1 MTDGQKIQRITGC
14 IRDSRYLDTDRTA
27 RISRLTDMMYDAYS
41 RKGQNA
47 GNAETLAETL
57 DREISE
63 YMGYQLSF
71 SEACLA
77 IDWGLHGEYGEYTGL
92 NTERLFRF
100 VRSYLESEVRQQA
113 LTRMRL
119 DRPGPSPRSAD
130 EVHRL
135 NWESMLG
142 YARDRLDEWRS
153 TGQLECLGTQSPGGV
168 LPEGV
173 RLCSLVCCMYTVQ
186 WLKRVGILGYDGDT
200 LATENGLKRRAMGIL
215 HTGEES
221 FAVRALAGALMLRET
236 FMNADAAGVDL
247 AEELDRVSDE
257 IPEAERR
264 FWT

>member
-1 MTDGQKIQRITGC
+1 MTDEQRIWKITGC
-14 IRDSRYLDTDRTA
+14 IRDSRYLDTDRPV

-113 LTRMRL
+113 LARL
-119 DRPGPSPRSAD
+119 RLSASGPSAPSAD
-130 EVHRL
+130 EVQRL

-142 YARDRLDEWRS
+142 YTRERLEEWRI
-153 TGQLECLGTQSPGGV
+153 TGRLECLGALSTGGM
-168 LPEGV
+168 LAEGV
-173 RLCSLVCCMYTVQ
+173 RQCSRVCCMYAVQ

-215 HTGEES
+215 HTGEEG

-247 AEELDRVSDE
+247 AEELDRVGE
-257 IPEAERR
+257 ETPEAERR